1 MVNSV
6 KKIVIG
12 ITGATGAIYGIRLL
26 QVLRERDGY
35 ETHLVI
41 SKSGF
46 LNIHHELGL
55 SRNDVYGMAHVIYDD
70 NDLGAAIA
78 SGAFHTEG
86 MIIAPCSMK
95 TLSALAHGYSNNL
108 VSRSADVALKE
119 RRKLIIVPRETPL
132 NIIHIRNMA
141 AVTEAGGIV
150 FMPVPAFYNKPET
163 IEQLVDDTVGR
174 ILDVFGIEIPG
185 LYQSWIGLKRG

>member
-1 MVNSV
+1 MVNSL

-55 SRNDVYGMAHVIYDD
+55 SRNDVYGMAHVVYDD

-174 ILDVFGIEIPG
+174 ILDVFGIEVPG

>member
-1 MVNSV
+1 MTGPEQ
-6 KKIVIG
+6 KIIIA

-26 QVLRERDGY
+26 QILREHSQY
-35 ETHLVI
+35 EIHLVV
-41 SKSGF
+41 SKSGL
-46 LNIHHELGL
+46 LNIHHELSL
-55 SRNDVYGMAHVIYDD
+55 SRKDVHAMAHVVYDD

-78 SGAFHTEG
+78 SGAFRTEG
-86 MIIAPCSMK
+86 MIVVPCSMK

-108 VSRSADVALKE
+108 ISRSADVTLKE

-163 IEQLVDDTVGR
+163 LEQLVDDTVGR
-174 ILDVFGIEIPG
+174 ILDVFGIQIPG
-185 LYQSWIGLKRG
+185 IYQPWLGL